1 MANRVGESW
10 RVVRAGE
17 ATLDGPVTRDHFRK
31 PPQSPQPIVHSSTQL
46 FSPGKP
52 PQASRFVGSVVIL
65 AVATLAADAASGPS
79 SDLYPFNRAPL
90 VAKPYTE
97 LPLGAISARGWLE
110 DELRRMATGMSGHL
124 DERYPEVAGPRN
136 AWLGGDGDTWERGPY
151 WIDGLY
157 PLARILRNDAL
168 TAKAMQ
174 WVEWTLNNQRDDG
187 YIGPRL
193 VDVNARKQPPP
204 RGAQVLKPDD
214 WWPRMVMLKILQQHY
229 SATRD
234 KRVIDVMRKYFHY
247 QPATLPG
254 SPLKAPPGGK
264 GGSWWA
270 EQRGGDNLM
279 AVLWLYNITGDKWL
293 LELANLIYAQTLP
306 FTTIFLA
313 GDVLKL
319 TGGQSATGV
328 GYPSFHC
335 VNLAQGMKTPL
346 IRYQQDS
353 DPRHLAATKK
363 GFADI
368 ELLHGQPHG
377 LFGGDEAMHG
387 RDLDRGSE
395 LCTAVEMMFSL
406 EKMLE
411 ITGDVDFADRLERIA
426 FNALPTQTTDNHH
439 YRQYFQQANQVNV
452 TANVRSF
459 YQDGGERIVYGL
471 TTGYPCCTC
480 NYHQG
485 WPKFVQHLWF
495 ATADRGL
502 AALAYGPSAV
512 TARVA
517 DGGEVTLTQE
527 TNYPFEEKIRFLIA
541 TKGATT
547 FPLHLRIPGWCR
559 EATILING
567 TADRTAKGGRVEVIS
582 RQWHDGDRVELLL
595 PMTIRSSK
603 WHENSVAIERGPLVY
618 ALRLTEQWSEVKRPG
633 PDGAP
638 MAAHRGYQEVRT
650 ADPWNFA
657 LLQSAL
663 DNPAAGFE
671 VVRTG
676 ASAANPW
683 SLSGTPIELR
693 AQGVRLA
700 EWILYRHSA
709 GPVPLSPLALP
720 AGSAAEPISLIPYGC
735 TTLRIAAF
743 PWIGK
748 ARK

>member
-1 MANRVGESW
+1 MSRSKTTTLRRIALVLFA
-10 RVVRAGE
+10 AG
-17 ATLDGPVTRDHFRK
+17 
-31 PPQSPQPIVHSSTQL
+31 
-46 FSPGKP
+46 
-52 PQASRFVGSVVIL
+52 
-65 AVATLAADAASGPS
+65 TLAAHAASS
-79 SDLYPFNRAPL
+79 STSDLYPFNRAPL
-90 VAKPYTE
+90 AAKPYAE
-97 LPLGAISARGWLE
+97 LPLGAISARGWLD
-110 DELRRMATGMSGHL
+110 DELKRMAAGMSGHL
-124 DERYPEVAGPRN
+124 DEWYPEVAGPRN

-157 PLARILRNDAL
+157 PLARILRDEAL
-168 TAKAMQ
+168 TAKAMR
-174 WVEWTLNNQRDDG
+174 WVEWTLSHQREDG

-193 VDVNARKQPPP
+193 VDEKARRTPPP

-214 WWPRMVMLKILQQHY
+214 WWPRMVMLKILQQHH
-229 SATRD
+229 SATGD
-234 KRVIDVMRKYFHY
+234 PRVIDVMRKYFRY
-247 QPATLPG
+247 QLATLPA

-279 AVLWLYNITGDKWL
+279 AVLWLYNLTGEAWL
-293 LELANLIYAQTLP
+293 LELGNLIYQQTLP
-306 FTTIFLA
+306 FTKILIA
-313 GDVLKL
+313 GEVLKL
-319 TGGQSATGV
+319 TGGQNPTAP
-328 GYPSFHC
+328 GYPAFHC

-346 IRYQQDS
+346 IRFQQDS
-353 DPRHLAATKK
+353 DPQHLAATKK

-377 LFGGDEAMHG
+377 LYGGDEAMHG
-387 RDLDRGSE
+387 RSLDRGSE
-395 LCTAVEMMFSL
+395 LCSAVEMMFSL

-411 ITGDVDFADRLERIA
+411 ITGDVEFADRLEKIA
-426 FNALPTQTTDNHH
+426 FNPLPTQTTDNHH
-439 YRQYFQQANQVNV
+439 YRQYFQQTNQVQV
-452 TANVRSF
+452 TANDRAF

-502 AALAYGPSAV
+502 AALAYGPSSV

-517 DGGEVTLTQE
+517 DGAEVTVTEE
-527 TNYPFEEKIRFLIA
+527 TSYPFEERIRFRIA
-541 TKGATT
+541 TKGVTT

-567 TADRTAKGGRVEVIS
+567 AAESTAKGGKIEVVT
-582 RQWHDGDRVELLL
+582 RKWRDGDRVELQL
-595 PMTIRSSK
+595 PMTICSSR
-603 WHENSVAIERGPLVY
+603 WYENSVAIERGPLVY
-618 ALRLTEQWSEVKRPG
+618 ALRLSEQWSEVKRPG
-633 PDGAP
+633 PEGAS
-638 MAAHRGYQEVRT
+638 ADVHRGYQEVRT
-650 ADPWNFA
+650 TDPWNFA

-663 DNPAAGFE
+663 DNPTAGFE

-683 SLSGTPIELR
+683 SLAGAPIELR
-693 AQGVRLA
+693 AKGMRVA
-700 EWILYRHSA
+700 EWTLYRHSA

-720 AGSAAEPISLIPYGC
+720 AGAAPEPIRLIPYGC

-743 PWIGK
+743 PWINDV
-748 ARK
+748 RKQRQP